1 MEIIDE
7 MESQAKQGIEKNRK
21 NLPSI
26 LDGGEDRDVF
36 IEKILSD
43 FPAKKEEAMDLVW
56 IWHGCTEQ
64 EWRNKL
70 AFDFYLFPVV
80 LTSPEHLLGEK
91 ASNVA

>member
-1 MEIIDE
+1 MMEIIDE

-43 FPAKKEEAMDLVW
+43 FPAKKEEAMDLV
-56 IWHGCTEQ
+56 
-64 EWRNKL
+64 
-70 AFDFYLFPVV
+70 
-80 LTSPEHLLGEK
+80 
-91 ASNVA
+91 